1 MPSGRSSPEA
11 DAVDAAFMQRVQIL
25 YQTLATNLG
34 DSPNSE
40 RKAVEAFKTGLAIA
54 RRARELAFQAVE
66 MTPTVAVVEAMTVTR
81 STVKPPNA
89 KRASKKVSRPSR

>member
-34 DSPNSE
+34 DSPGSE
-40 RKAVEAFKTGLAIA
+40 RKAVEAFKKGLTIA
-54 RRARELAFQAVE
+54 RRARELALQAVE
-66 MTPTVAVVEAMTVTR
+66 ATSGVAVVEAMTITR
-81 STVKPPNA
+81 STVKPRKS
-89 KRASKKVSRPSR
+89 KRARK